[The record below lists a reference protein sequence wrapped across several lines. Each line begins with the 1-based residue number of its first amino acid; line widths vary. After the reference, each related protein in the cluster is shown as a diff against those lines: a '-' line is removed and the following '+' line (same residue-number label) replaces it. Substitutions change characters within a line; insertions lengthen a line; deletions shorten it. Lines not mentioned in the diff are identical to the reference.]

1 MTETELQNAIIEL
14 CAWLHYPL
22 FHAYD
27 SRRSNGPGFPD
38 LLIVIPGERV
48 LLRELKSAKGIV
60 TPTQRQWLA
69 ALESAG
75 ADVGVWRPSDW
86 VTGQIRAE
94 LMRPARNP
102 EGCS

>member
-1 MTETELQNAIIEL
+1 MSESELQNLVVEL
-14 CAWLHYPL
+14 CSWLHYPL

-38 LLIVIPGERV
+38 LLIVVPGERV
-48 LLRELKSAKGIV
+48 LLRELKTAKGKLS
-60 TPTQRQWLA
+60 PTQLQWQE
-69 ALESAG
+69 ALKSAG

-94 LMRPARNP
+94 LMRSRNL

>member
-1 MTETELQNAIIEL
+1 MTEKELQQAVVEL
-14 CAWLHYPL
+14 CSWLHYPL

-27 SRRSNGPGFPD
+27 SRRSNGPGYPD
-38 LLIVIPGERV
+38 LTIAVPGRV
-48 LLRELKSAKGIV
+48 LFRELKTENGKLTAV
-60 TPTQRQWLA
+60 QHQWQA
-69 ALESAG
+69 ALRLAG

-94 LMRPARNP
+94 LMRPARNL